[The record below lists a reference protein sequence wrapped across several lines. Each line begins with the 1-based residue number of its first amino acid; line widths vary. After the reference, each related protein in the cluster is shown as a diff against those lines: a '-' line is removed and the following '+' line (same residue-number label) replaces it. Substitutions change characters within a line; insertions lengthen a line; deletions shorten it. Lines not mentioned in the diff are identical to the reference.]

1 MASDGPDRRAFTDGY
16 DEDRDEHGVP
26 RPGYAQLFDAL
37 AGVDLPALT
46 AAVSRQLDRAGV
58 NFGGEAFVVD
68 PVPRLLYAA
77 EWDALARGLA
87 QRALALNRFLH
98 DAYGEQRVVAAGI
111 VAEETIREAEGFEA
125 DLLGKLPSHEAPA
138 AVIGFDVVRAPSG
151 EFLVLEDNVR
161 TPSGIAYAL
170 AARAAVAETLP
181 RTSLRP
187 RPIDPVIYELLGR
200 CLQAAAP
207 PGSASPCVVLLTD
220 GPQNVA
226 YFEHAQAA
234 ERLGVPLV
242 TPDALIA
249 EGSELRV
256 ELADGSRAAVD
267 VVYRRTDEDRVRDEH
282 GELTDVARRL
292 LPSWLSGNI
301 GLVNAFGNGV
311 ADDKL
316 VHSHVEDFI
325 RLYLDEEPL
334 VRSVPT
340 QSLNTPADAR
350 EAIDR
355 LRELVI
361 KPRHGHGGK
370 GVVIGAHAEEAD
382 LEQLAAELEEHPERY
397 ISQPTVALSR
407 HPTVIGGELE
417 PRHVDLRV
425 FAFCG
430 DEVALAPGG
439 LSRVALEPD
448 ALVVNSSQQGG
459 GKDTWVID

>member
-1 MASDGPDRRAFTDGY
+1 MGSDGPDRQAFTDGY

-46 AAVSRQLDRAGV
+46 AAVSRQLDREGV
-58 NFGGEAFVVD
+58 NFGGEPFVVD
-68 PVPRLLYAA
+68 PVPRLLHAT

-98 DAYGEQRVVAAGI
+98 DAYGEQRVVQAGI
-111 VAEETIREAEGFEA
+111 VAEETIREAEGFEP
-125 DLLGKLPSHEAPA
+125 DLMGRLPAHEAPA

-200 CLQAAAP
+200 CLRAAAP
-207 PGSASPCVVLLTD
+207 AGSASPFIVLLTD
-220 GPQNVA
+220 GPDNVA
-226 YFEHAQAA
+226 YFEHAHAA

-249 EGSELRV
+249 EGSQLGV
-256 ELADGSRAAVD
+256 ELADGSTAAVD
-267 VVYRRTDEDRVRDEH
+267 VVYRRTDEDRVRDER
-282 GELTDVARRL
+282 GELTEVARRL

-301 GLVNAFGNGV
+301 GLVNAFGNGI

-316 VHSHVEDFI
+316 VHSHVEEFI
-325 RLYLDEEPL
+325 GFYLAEEPL

-340 QSLNTPADAR
+340 QALNTAADAR
-350 EAIDR
+350 DAIGR

-382 LEQLAAELEEHPERY
+382 LQQLAAELVEHPERY
-397 ISQPTVALSR
+397 VSQPTVALSR
-407 HPTVIGGELE
+407 HPTVIDGELA
-417 PRHVDLRV
+417 PRHIDLRV

-430 DEVALAPGG
+430 DEVVLAPGG